1 MSYFSIKVLLVTLV
15 IFQLAEVITPSFLR
29 RSLGERFK
37 RQRSNE
43 KSGSICQQYPSL
55 CQTILSEINRH
66 LNQQDSGD
74 EKETIDDSDSS
85 EEEEEDTTSTENKK
99 ISELPDE
106 NNPNIT
112 KNTSENLVDDAKLF
126 TANVTP
132 PSVMSDD
139 LDKQDIFGAPQENIN
154 DGANNKKNNKQNQ
167 SEDAKDKK
175 KPSKQ
180 ATSHS
185 KNNWRTGK
193 GHTVSLSENKINPG
207 SAKKRI
213 YLQPSKDV
221 EEPAEKRM
229 SEHIKY

>member
-1 MSYFSIKVLLVTLV
+1 MSYFSINVLLVTLV
-15 IFQLAEVITPSFLR
+15 IFQLADVITPSFLQ

-74 EKETIDDSDSS
+74 KTDTIDDSDSS
-85 EEEEEDTTSTENKK
+85 EEEEDTTLTENKK
-99 ISELPDE
+99 ISELPNE

-112 KNTSENLVDDAKLF
+112 KNTSGNLVDDTKLF

-132 PSVMSDD
+132 PLVKSDD
-139 LDKQDIFGAPQENIN
+139 LDKQDIFGAPQENSN
-154 DGANNKKNNKQNQ
+154 GGANNKKNQ
-167 SEDAKDKK
+167 SKDAKD
-175 KPSKQ
+175 KQ

-185 KNNWRTGK
+185 KNNGRTGK
-193 GHTVSLSENKINPG
+193 GHTVTLSENKVNPD
-207 SAKKRI
+207 SAKKRV
-213 YLQPSKDV
+213 YLQPLEDV
-221 EEPAEKRM
+221 EEPAEKKM